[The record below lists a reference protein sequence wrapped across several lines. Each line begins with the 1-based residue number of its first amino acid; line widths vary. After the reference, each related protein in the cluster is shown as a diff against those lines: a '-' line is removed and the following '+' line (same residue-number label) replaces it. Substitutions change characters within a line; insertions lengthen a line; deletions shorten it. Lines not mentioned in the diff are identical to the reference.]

1 MLRRTRE
8 WRPRATLVVG
18 VGGAPEGGP
27 EAGATGASHAAPT
40 FRAMIEE
47 CQAASSLQHARQPS
61 HVGGAD

>member
-1 MLRRTRE
+1 
-8 WRPRATLVVG
+8 VVG